1 MGLVDKKLM
10 ITVVEGMDVFSISN
24 IKECLVRV
32 RVVERAWRMRLAIE
46 VELLVEIGLLVK
58 VVLLVKVGLLV
69 EAVKLVVVVIVRMS
83 QLVVSKKFTPA
94 ASGLRQG
101 PPGG

>member
-1 MGLVDKKLM
+1 M
-10 ITVVEGMDVFSISN
+10 ITGVEGMYVFCICN

-32 RVVERAWRMRLAIE
+32 RVVERGLRMRLAIE

-69 EAVKLVVVVIVRMS
+69 EVVKLVVVVIVRMS
-83 QLVVSKKFTPA
+83 QLVVSKKFRLRRT
-94 ASGLRQG
+94 ASGRALPRG
-101 PPGG
+101 DT